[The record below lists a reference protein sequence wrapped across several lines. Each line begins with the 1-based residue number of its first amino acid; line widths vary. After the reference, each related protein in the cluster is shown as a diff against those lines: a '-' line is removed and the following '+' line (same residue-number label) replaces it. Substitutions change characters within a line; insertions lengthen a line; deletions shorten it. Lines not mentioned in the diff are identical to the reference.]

1 MNFDVVER
9 LLDVPSPWIVH
20 DVSMD
25 PTRRRVEVSIGQA
38 RKGWFGA
45 RRTIQRHDGHHKV
58 WQHQSIG
65 DLACYVRVDF
75 ARGSALPDASW
86 CGDTKSPFS
95 RSLSQ
100 QVVGLM
106 GEGVSLGSIAS
117 LLQLE
122 PEVLWQFQHAL
133 DKGTLSEIATGD
145 NTKAAN
151 EQPDQAES
159 NGIPGPSNPIWD
171 RLLTGQHSIDTRN
184 LAFQLLLSRLKRQY
198 VKSSDAEVRRL
209 KVQELRRYCERNRN
223 SAGNEIGQI
232 QEAAQ

>member
-9 LLDVPSPWIVH
+9 LLDVPTPWIVH
-20 DVSMD
+20 DVVMD
-25 PTRRRVEVSIGQA
+25 TARRRVEVSIGEA

-45 RRTIQRHDGHHKV
+45 RRTIQRHDGHHKM

-65 DLACYVRVDF
+65 DLACFIRVDF
-75 ARGSALPDASW
+75 ARGSALPDMAW
-86 CGDTKSPFS
+86 CGDIKSPFS

-100 QVVGLM
+100 QVVSLM

-133 DKGTLSEIATGD
+133 DNGSLSHIATD
-145 NTKAAN
+145 DSPVPS
-151 EQPDQAES
+151 QPDQAEAD
-159 NGIPGPSNPIWD
+159 GIPSPAHPVWD
-171 RLLTGQHSIDTRN
+171 KLLTGQHNIDSSN

-198 VKSSDAEVRRL
+198 VKSRDTEIRRL
-209 KVQELRRYCERNRN
+209 KVQELRRYCERNRT
-223 SAGNEIGQI
+223 SAQHEIGQI